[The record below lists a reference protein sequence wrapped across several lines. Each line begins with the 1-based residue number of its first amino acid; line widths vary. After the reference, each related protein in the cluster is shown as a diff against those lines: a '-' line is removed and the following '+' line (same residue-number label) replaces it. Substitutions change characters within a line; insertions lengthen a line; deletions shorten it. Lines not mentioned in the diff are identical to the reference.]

1 MEAWMKEVITN
12 ENVQRTLIAIGILLL
27 FLFVRKIFT
36 FTGRTP
42 VISIAG

>member
-1 MEAWMKEVITN
+1 MKAQFGN
-12 ENVQRTLIAIGILLL
+12 QALISIMHFI
-27 FLFVRKIFT
+27 KKHMMFT